1 MVSPVLFLEE
11 EKMIRYVV
19 DTITSVEVIE
29 DFGRRQD
36 DSVVVSAYFRII

>member
-1 MVSPVLFLEE
+1 MVSPVLFLGEK
-11 EKMIRYVV
+11 KMIRYVV
-19 DTITSVEVIE
+19 DTITSVE